1 MTNRMTQA
9 TIYANITEESI
20 DADDGYARLTS
31 LTKLLSSVHPSLK
44 NWFSL
49 AHTKGG
55 ATVSLENKPAFLV
68 DAAKSDPE
76 DYSGGFRA
84 ILSTASNDK
93 EWLQPGRALI
103 NFEPSQGY
111 ITFEIYD
118 PISAFGEAVTSGIFQ
133 SAMKAIAYSES
144 VIFGGTDVSTR
155 LESGAG
161 IKIYM
166 VENQLFPHRRWLGW
180 MGFVPHM
187 VEPKHIPEA
196 AALIPVGTKGTVIVA
211 VDECF
216 DLNNPDHLKR
226 AHRVEA
232 RMAHIG
238 LLDVTDTSLLS

>member
-1 MTNRMTQA
+1 MTNLMIQA
-9 TIYANITEESI
+9 TIDATIAEEAI
-20 DADDGYARLTS
+20 GEDDGYARLTA
-31 LTKLLSSVHPSLK
+31 LTKSISSVHPSLE

-49 AHTKGG
+49 ANTKGG
-55 ATVSLENKPAFLV
+55 ATISLEDKSAFLA
-68 DAAKSDPE
+68 DAAQNNSQ
-76 DYSGGFRA
+76 DYAGGFRA
-84 ILSTASNDK
+84 VLSTASNDK
-93 EWLQPGRALI
+93 EWLKPGRALLT
-103 NFEPSQGY
+103 FEPGQGY

-118 PISAFGEAVTSGIFQ
+118 PINAYGEAGASEIFR
-133 SAMKAIAYSES
+133 SSIKAIAQTES
-144 VIFGGTDVSTR
+144 IIFSGTDVSTR
-155 LESGAG
+155 PQSGKE

-166 VENQLFPHRRWLGW
+166 GENQLFPHRRWLGW